1 MQSRYLTE
9 PMRCSPPSPTTC
21 AALDAA
27 ETRGGGNVTETP
39 RGATFLSPES
49 RWRRRGPKGRIELA
63 GLPGLHLARRGFW
76 GATISRQSAAAAGS
90 VLRCK
95 LPPAA
100 ADWFEAVVVWERT
113 MARPRIAVWRRLGLT
128 TRADA
133 SSTATELRTT
143 LLRTIPVWQR
153 KIFAACEDKSIA
165 GRIWTKIRKIRPR
178 SSSAPHRRRAR

>member
-39 RGATFLSPES
+39 RCATFLSPES

-76 GATISRQSAAAAGS
+76 GAIPPPRLREKKCRVHRPGRPAFTVRFPIVLAGKPSLSGNRQW
-90 VLRCK
+90 
-95 LPPAA
+95 P
-100 ADWFEAVVVWERT
+100 D
-113 MARPRIAVWRRLGLT
+113 
-128 TRADA
+128 
-133 SSTATELRTT
+133 
-143 LLRTIPVWQR
+143 PV
-153 KIFAACEDKSIA
+153 
-165 GRIWTKIRKIRPR
+165 
-178 SSSAPHRRRAR
+178 